1 MRPRLAA
8 WMTPVDR
15 AILELLR
22 NEGGPHELVLSPRLL
37 AENSDW
43 SRQTVREHL
52 MTLRDRGLVEYYDE
66 SGGIYRLSDRGRAY
80 LAGELAVEEL
90 EKDEQ

>member
-1 MRPRLAA
+1 
-8 WMTPVDR
+8 MTPVDR
-15 AILELLR
+15 AILELLH

-52 MTLRDRGLVEYYDE
+52 MTLRDEGLVEYYDE
-66 SGGIYRLSDRGRAY
+66 TGGIYQLSDRGRAY
-80 LAGELAVEEL
+80 LVGELDVGRL
-90 EKDEQ
+90 ESEGTDNDHE

>member
-1 MRPRLAA
+1 MRPRLAE
-8 WMTPVDR
+8 WMTPVDSS
-15 AILELLR
+15 ILELLH

-52 MTLRDRGLVEYYDE
+52 MTIRDRGLVEYYDE
-66 SGGIYRLSDRGRAY
+66 TGGIYQLSDRG
-80 LAGELAVEEL
+80 
-90 EKDEQ
+90 